1 MMGGTIHI
9 FQKQQFN
16 GAMENWHQ
24 IRDTY
29 LKNNLHSLLKETMK
43 QQWPKIRAVLAWD
56 SRGKDLGGQVGDV
69 GWDGVASEELGHLIG
84 ERVAVVF
91 KQSVSVASVAP
102 KTKWAF
108 LISST

>member
-1 MMGGTIHI
+1 M
-9 FQKQQFN
+9 
-16 GAMENWHQ
+16 
-24 IRDTY
+24 
-29 LKNNLHSLLKETMK
+29 
-43 QQWPKIRAVLAWD
+43 LAWD

-102 KTKWAF
+102 KTK
-108 LISST
+108 